1 MNRASRE
8 LRSLVGVQVF
18 RPPAESEMIQ
28 KKSITGN
35 TNFQVLPTTLPSGPT
50 TKPSFQI
57 FKDTDDT
64 KNESNSNRVNML
76 SCANQTG
83 LTVHQESNQRK
94 IENGNLQRS
103 SVNSFNENFSLRTLE
118 SNQTSDIIQS
128 TDVSAFT
135 KLPCRSQS
143 LYHLKS
149 QGFQIYSDPPQVNSS
164 INSSVIQQQPPK
176 SFEIIHS
183 DSTEQSISFKE
194 QTTNSTQQQKHLSI
208 DSNVISLKCTS
219 DRYIKIFFPFSIF
232 L

>member
-18 RPPAESEMIQ
+18 RPPADSEIIQ

-35 TNFQVLPTTLPSGPT
+35 TNFQVLSTTLPSGPT

-83 LTVHQESNQRK
+83 LTVHQESNQRI
-94 IENGNLQRS
+94 IENGNPQRS
-103 SVNSFNENFSLRTLE
+103 SVNSLNENFSLRTE

-128 TDVSAFT
+128 TDGSAFT

-149 QGFQIYSDPPQVNSS
+149 QGFQIYSDPLQVNSS
-164 INSSVIQQQPPK
+164 ISSSVIQQQPPK

-183 DSTEQSISFKE
+183 DSTKQSDSFKE
-194 QTTNSTQQQKHLSI
+194 QATNSTQQQKQLSI

-219 DRYIKIFFPFSIF
+219 DR
-232 L
+232 

>member
-18 RPPAESEMIQ
+18 RPPADSEIIQ

-35 TNFQVLPTTLPSGPT
+35 TNFQVLPTTPPSGPT

-76 SCANQTG
+76 SCVTG
-83 LTVHQESNQRK
+83 LTVHQESNQRI

-103 SVNSFNENFSLRTLE
+103 SVNSLNENFSLRTE

-128 TDVSAFT
+128 TDGSAFT

-149 QGFQIYSDPPQVNSS
+149 QGFQIYSDPLQVNSS
-164 INSSVIQQQPPK
+164 ISSSVIQQQPPK
-176 SFEIIHS
+176 SFEIIHG
-183 DSTEQSISFKE
+183 DSTEQSNSFKE
-194 QTTNSTQQQKHLSI
+194 QATNSTQQQKQLSI

-219 DRYIKIFFPFSIF
+219 DR
-232 L
+232 